1 MYTPSQ
7 LMPATS
13 GLGKVLKPGHPFVHY
28 FDAYENQLI
37 GEAYFHEDVRTNKNC
52 VALAENRGG
61 YLIACQIGSYD
72 GTLVFV
78 PPQRDGESEAE
89 CKLGGVLFQCIQA
102 VLGTP
107 AQLEEPPWAEE
118 FEIQGLDSVESEVT
132 AAQRHLAEAETELVG
147 AERARDEL
155 KRLRSILWT
164 SRKE

>member
-1 MYTPSQ
+1 M
-7 LMPATS
+7 
-13 GLGKVLKPGHPFVHY
+13 
-28 FDAYENQLI
+28 
-37 GEAYFHEDVRTNKNC
+37 
-52 VALAENRGG
+52 
-61 YLIACQIGSYD
+61 
-72 GTLVFV
+72 
-78 PPQRDGESEAE
+78 
-89 CKLGGVLFQCIQA
+89 GGVLFQCIQA

-164 SRKE
+164 SRKESTRARCSSVLSTTRILEGRAP